1 MSKTAWKIDPETKDL
16 SFTKEGILETLED
29 DVAIAQGVALTLG
42 AWKGDFELAPSH
54 GTDYEQILGPLSD
67 EETVDEVLREAIF
80 QEDQIAT
87 VEELTM
93 TQKEERKMSV
103 TWSGKVNDGKVVSTE
118 VDVGER

>member
-1 MSKTAWKIDPETKDL
+1 MSKTAWKIDQETKDL

-29 DVAIAQGVALTLG
+29 DAAIAQGVALTLG
-42 AWKGDFELAPSH
+42 AWKGDFELVPSH

-103 TWSGKVNDGKVVSTE
+103 TWSGKVTDGKVVSTE